1 MKELKFPLYGLIRN
15 CQGVHEENC
24 VYTEEQMRQYDPG
37 VIRQLEVVEKSNAY
51 YKWTSAIPRWGND
64 TADVCKIC
72 NEKELRQFLEGTCN
86 YNQNDLDCYYDDDE
100 EDKKDENGE
109 FGDWRDDYFW
119 INSTENYYYGLP
131 NSPEDD
137 SDENPTMKYI
147 LENFDFNKNPK
158 TKNYE
163 NVYGICE

>member
-1 MKELKFPLYGLIRN
+1 MELKFPLYGLIRN
-15 CQGVHEENC
+15 YQGLHEENC
-24 VYTEEQMRQYDPG
+24 VYTEEQIRKYDPDVLDYPFDKPG
-37 VIRQLEVVEKSNAY
+37 QFLWTDAY
-51 YKWTSAIPRWGND
+51 PRWGND
-64 TADVCKIC
+64 TADVRKIH
-72 NEKELRQFLEGTCN
+72 NEKELRQFLEGAYN
-86 YNQNDLDCYYDDDE
+86 YDQNDLDDYYDFDE
-100 EDKKDENGE
+100 ENKKDENGE
-109 FGDWRDDYFW
+109 FGDWRDDYYW

-147 LENFDFNKNPK
+147 LENFAFNKNPK

>member
-1 MKELKFPLYGLIRN
+1 MELKFPLYGLIRN
-15 CQGVHEENC
+15 YQGLHEENF
-24 VYTEEQMRQYDPG
+24 VYTEEQMRQYDPA
-37 VIRQLEVVEKSNAY
+37 VINQLKIIEISNGSC
-51 YKWTSAIPRWGND
+51 KWTDAYPRWGND
-64 TADVCKIC
+64 TADVCKIH
-72 NEKELRQFLEGTCN
+72 NEEGLRQFLEGAYN
-86 YNQNDLDCYYDDDE
+86 YDQNDLDDYYDSE
-100 EDKKDENGE
+100 EENKKDENGE
-109 FGDWRDDYFW
+109 LGDWRDDYYW